1 MENTAKREGRG
12 VVVACPTSTRS
23 SVIGPLSPGAPGS
36 TFLAITVLGPLRSV
50 QPADNVVSLATAA
63 NLSQDEAMKIGLFSF
78 VETIDSL
85 TEMAGTARQQ
95 GFDSLWIPQTF
106 GLDTLTAIAVAGQTV
121 PDITFATAVVPTYP
135 RHPQMLAQ
143 QALTVNAAIGDR
155 LVLGIGPSHKS
166 VVEGS
171 WAISFDK
178 PIRHLREYLEILMPL
193 VHDKKVRFEGETLT
207 AKADLQ
213 IDAPAPKVMMAALGP
228 QLLKVTGRL
237 ADGTILWMTGPRTI
251 AEHSAPVIKEAA
263 AEAGRAEPEIVAGFP
278 ICVTDGSDEANTETR
293 ARAAKSFAM
302 YGTLPSYRA
311 MLDREGYEGPGDI
324 AIIGGAAEVEDRIH
338 GLTTAGVTTFAASE
352 FGSRDQR
359 GATREL
365 LVSML

>member
-1 MENTAKREGRG
+1 
-12 VVVACPTSTRS
+12 
-23 SVIGPLSPGAPGS
+23 
-36 TFLAITVLGPLRSV
+36 
-50 QPADNVVSLATAA
+50 
-63 NLSQDEAMKIGLFSF
+63 MKLGLFSF
-78 VETIDSL
+78 VDTTDNL
-85 TEMAGTARQQ
+85 TAMAATAAEQ

-106 GLDTLTAIAVAGQTV
+106 GHDTRTENALAGSQV

-143 QALTVNAAIGDR
+143 QALTVNAALDGR
-155 LVLGIGPSHKS
+155 LVLGIGPSHKP

-171 WAISFDK
+171 WNISFDK

-193 VHDKKVRFEGETLT
+193 VHDKSVRFEGETLT
-207 AKADLQ
+207 ARADIQ
-213 IDAPAPKVMMAALGP
+213 VDAPAPKVMMSALGP

-237 ADGTILWMTGPRTI
+237 ADGTILWMTGPRTV
-251 AEHSAPVIKEAA
+251 AEHSAPVIREAA
-263 AEAGRAEPEIVAGFP
+263 AAAGRPDPEIVAGFP
-278 ICVTDGSDEANTETR
+278 VCVTDGTEEQNRETR
-293 ARAAKSFAM
+293 ERAAKSFAM

-324 AIIGGAAEVEDRIH
+324 AIIGGAEEVRDRI
-338 GLTTAGVTTFAASE
+338 GAMADAGVTTFAASE

-359 GATREL
+359 PATREV